1 MLKWGMK
8 IAIIGTGISGLGAA
22 WLLNRH
28 HDVTIYEANQQ
39 AGGHSRTIDIQVE
52 NKTVSVDTGFI
63 VFNHRNYPH
72 LTAMFKYLDVPTS
85 PSDMS
90 FGASI
95 EGGRIEYGSKGM
107 FSQKANLLRPKFWG
121 MVYDILRFNRGAK
134 AYLNAN
140 DDMSLKDCLDAMG
153 LGDWF
158 RRYYLQAMG
167 AAIWSCSVETIL
179 EYPAS
184 TFIRFFENHGLL
196 TVNDHPQWYT
206 VTGGSRSYVTR
217 ICAPFKDRIK
227 TGCAVTA
234 IKRTQDGVAVT
245 DIQGQTY
252 IYDHVV
258 VAAHADQALAMLDA
272 PSAAERAVLGAF
284 RYQPNS
290 VIVHTDTSFMP
301 HTRGSWASWIYLS
314 EGAIEQ
320 KPSVSLSYWMNNLQP
335 LPTQTPVLVTLN
347 PARRPKA
354 ALIRDEHIFKHPVFD
369 LAAIRAQ
376 KALPT
381 IQGQDRIWYCGAYQ
395 RFGFHEDGLLSA
407 VNVAQALGADIPWA

>member
-1 MLKWGMK
+1 MK
-8 IAIIGTGISGLGAA
+8 IAIIGTGISGLGTA

-28 HDVTIYEANQQ
+28 HDITVYEAN
-39 AGGHSRTIDIQVE
+39 ADIGGHSRTIDIRLEGKAVP
-52 NKTVSVDTGFI
+52 VDTGFI

-72 LTAMFKYLDVPTS
+72 LTAMFKHLDVPTS

-95 EGGRIEYGSKGM
+95 EGGRVEYGSKGM

-121 MVYDILRFNRGAK
+121 MVYDILRFNRGAQ
-134 AYLNAN
+134 AYLNAP
-140 DDMSLKDCLDAMG
+140 DDMSLKDCLDEMG

-179 EYPAS
+179 EYPAA

-196 TVNDHPQWYT
+196 TVNDHPQWHT

-217 ICAPFKDRIK
+217 ISAAFKDRIK
-227 TGCAVTA
+227 AGCAVTS
-234 IKRTQDGVAVT
+234 IKRGAEGVSVT
-245 DIQGQTY
+245 DIQGQTKL
-252 IYDHVV
+252 YDHVV
-258 VAAHADQALAMLDA
+258 VATHADQALAMLDT
-272 PSAAERAVLGAF
+272 PTDSERAILGAF
-284 RYQPNS
+284 RYQPNK
-290 VIVHTDTSFMP
+290 VIVHNDTSFMP
-301 HTRGSWASWIYLS
+301 RTRGSWASWIYLS
-314 EGAIEQ
+314 EKPVDRQ
-320 KPSVSLSYWMNNLQP
+320 PSVSLSYWMNNLQP

-347 PARRPKA
+347 PARRPQE
-354 ALIRDEHIFKHPVFD
+354 ALIHDEHVFKHPVFD
-369 LAAIRAQ
+369 LPAIRAQ
-376 KALPT
+376 KALPA

-407 VNVAQALGADIPWA
+407 VNVARAIGADIPWG